1 MKKYQLVHK
10 EERFHTKRMAVMKV
24 CYKAEDGEEL
34 NHTIIE
40 SNPSVAAIVLNE
52 NREVALIRQFRTTT
66 GEWHWEIP
74 AGVALDNEDILETAN
89 REVEEETG
97 IVAKDVKMLTKCR
110 NLLDPSKS
118 NEDYGV
124 AVAKLDTLTAS
135 HLDDQEAIDTS
146 IVWMNIDE
154 VYTRLRRQMATGEAF
169 KDGMEMSGHS
179 MYALLAY
186 YFLNG
191 SVK

>member
-1 MKKYQLVHK
+1 MKKFQLIHK
-10 EERFHTKRMAVMKV
+10 EKRFHTKRMDIMHVI
-24 CYKAEDGEEL
+24 YKAEDGEEL

-40 SNPSVAAIVLNE
+40 SNPSVAVIVLNE

-74 AGVALDNEDILETAN
+74 AGVSLDNEDILKTAK
-89 REVEEETG
+89 REAEEETG
-97 IVAKDVKMLTKCR
+97 IVAKDVKLLTKCR

-124 AVAKLDTLTAS
+124 AVANLDSLTAR
-135 HLDDQEAIDTS
+135 HLDDQEAIDAS
-146 IVWMNIDE
+146 VVWMHIDE

-169 KDGMEMSGHS
+169 KDGIEMSGHS

>member
-124 AVAKLDTLTAS
+124 AVAKLDTLTAR